1 MSHLDP
7 EQLALL
13 ALGEPVASDRERTH
27 LDQCPACAAEVA
39 DLAHAAGVARSTVS
53 DAELESPPADV
64 WARIHDELGLPESVT
79 ADPLRPA
86 APQAAEAS
94 PASAARR
101 RTAAR
106 WWVLAAASAL
116 VLAVGAGTWTAISA
130 ALRPVTV
137 ATATLDPFPDHP
149 DAVGSAEV
157 DEDRTGART
166 LTVSLAGEDGSDDY
180 REVWL
185 IRNDGK
191 ALISLGVLDAERG
204 VFAIP
209 ENVDL
214 DDYDLV
220 DISFEPVDG
229 DPTHSGN
236 SIVRGTL
243 DFT

>member
-1 MSHLDP
+1 MGARRGLGSRSRRGGGHLD
-7 EQLALL
+7 
-13 ALGEPVASDRERTH
+13 G
-27 LDQCPACAAEVA
+27 
-39 DLAHAAGVARSTVS
+39 DLRRPPPGHGRHRDARSVPR
-53 DAELESPPADV
+53 PP
-64 WARIHDELGLPESVT
+64 G
-79 ADPLRPA
+79 
-86 APQAAEAS
+86 
-94 PASAARR
+94 
-101 RTAAR
+101 
-106 WWVLAAASAL
+106 
-116 VLAVGAGTWTAISA
+116 
-130 ALRPVTV
+130 
-137 ATATLDPFPDHP
+137 
-149 DAVGSAEV
+149 AVGSAEV
-157 DEDRTGART
+157 DEDKTGART

-220 DISFEPVDG
+220 DISFEPIDG

>member
-27 LDQCPACAAEVA
+27 LDQCPACAAEIA

-53 DAELESPPADV
+53 DAELEAPPADV
-64 WARIHDELGLPESVT
+64 WSRIHDELGLPESLS
-79 ADPLRPA
+79 ADPLRAA
-86 APQAAEAS
+86 APPVADAP
-94 PASAARR
+94 PAPPNRR

-166 LTVSLAGEDGSDDY
+166 LTVSLDGEDGSDDY

-214 DDYDLV
+214 GEYDLV